1 MEGRD
6 AGERQKDSG
15 ARTRHELAIEVWV
28 GLGRT
33 AVGENELGEIQRA
46 IAMRF
51 GAGAVDSPAAIARL
65 LADEGAELRH
75 PEIIEFDARWREA
88 QIAKDA
94 AHFSIFDRFD
104 GAKALRLKQAETLIR
119 KLEKLR
125 HRFERAGD
133 AQALRSLKD
142 EAVSAR
148 QTVQSLVKNEKLNQ
162 RVRGQQVEIAEWLSV
177 WLRTPTLFEEW
188 LELRKRSTDFQQ
200 RFLQHSHRDAET
212 QRKVKEET

>member
-6 AGERQKDSG
+6 AGGRQKDS
-15 ARTRHELAIEVWV
+15 ARTRHELTIEVWV
-28 GLGRT
+28 GLGRA
-33 AVGENELGEIQRA
+33 AVGENELGKIQRA
-46 IAMRF
+46 IAKRF

-94 AHFSIFDRFD
+94 ADFSVFDRFD
-104 GAKALRLKQAETLIR
+104 AAKALRLKQAESLIK

-125 HRFERAGD
+125 KKLERVGD

-142 EAVSAR
+142 EAVNAR
-148 QTVQSLVKNEKLNQ
+148 QTVQSLAKSEKLNQ
-162 RVRGQQVEIAEWLSV
+162 RVRGEQVEIAEWLTV
-177 WLRTPTLFEEW
+177 WIRTPTLFAEW

-200 RFLQHSHRDAET
+200 RFP
-212 QRKVKEET
+212 